1 MFVFL
6 CILCGC
12 NAVSLTHDVWT
23 HSAKQRNKMLHAL
36 HGNGGPNS
44 SKGKGKGRSKN
55 QRDNSSSSTGPDV
68 PVSFP
73 IELSDQ
79 DIASQVRALVPEA
92 AHRRAQTRLEADE
105 WDAPVYDHQ
114 ALTKQGGISIA
125 PKNSIAEIVQRIG
138 YTTNPVALVVTEPP
152 EALGLRGYPR
162 KKVTCTVSYI
172 NDQGERSTTQVQKF
186 LIQLGFGAEVSQTFQ
201 GPKVQIMTTMRPMI
215 AKFPPRH
222 HWPTGQIPASTVAQE
237 VEQHIPRHAFYDIIS
252 RESQSAALLVH
263 MDYINALLRASG
275 VNGAFYKLRMSEQE
289 SPMELLWLPD
299 EFDLPGALA
308 LAKNDGAY
316 GVVEKGKEA
325 AYRYAIRFRTVEALQ
340 EFATKHSVPDT
351 SHLGRWRLSGA
362 HTATGIHGC
371 LAFLTAHSWE
381 EVQILFLKQDEIIF
395 LASKCGQLG
404 PMHYEFDGSMRQLRF
419 KALDKRAEFLSK
431 EASQASRTTTTRV
444 NRRTDA
450 RMSQEAFLKQVMPDS
465 STAPGK
471 EQAKRPT
478 VAKTGDTPEPK
489 VRKEG

>member
-1 MFVFL
+1 MQHPLRCQPFRFDALPVLFPFWMVPYVSLICFACVAGFAVRDFRDLDYDLCFAYVISYQFCLFCEHFWMRRILPRFNGKRRRSINRCRLICARRYRSKKNLRRRHSTNRRQRAIRIMFVFL

-23 HSAKQRNKMLHAL
+23 HSAKQRNKLLHAL

-44 SKGKGKGRSKN
+44 FKGKGKGRSKN
-55 QRDNSSSSTGPDV
+55 QRDNSSSSTGPNV

-222 HWPTGQIPASTVAQE
+222 HWPTGQIPPSTVAQE
-237 VEQHIPRHAFYDIIS
+237 VEQHIPRHAFDDIIS

-275 VNGAFYKLRMSEQE
+275 VNGAFYKLRMSEQNHQWNFCG
-289 SPMELLWLPD
+289 S
-299 EFDLPGALA
+299 
-308 LAKNDGAY
+308 
-316 GVVEKGKEA
+316 
-325 AYRYAIRFRTVEALQ
+325 
-340 EFATKHSVPDT
+340 
-351 SHLGRWRLSGA
+351 
-362 HTATGIHGC
+362 
-371 LAFLTAHSWE
+371 LTN
-381 EVQILFLKQDEIIF
+381 LTF
-395 LASKCGQLG
+395 
-404 PMHYEFDGSMRQLRF
+404 
-419 KALDKRAEFLSK
+419 
-431 EASQASRTTTTRV
+431 
-444 NRRTDA
+444 
-450 RMSQEAFLKQVMPDS
+450 
-465 STAPGK
+465 
-471 EQAKRPT
+471 
-478 VAKTGDTPEPK
+478 PEH
-489 VRKEG
+489 

>member
-1 MFVFL
+1 
-6 CILCGC
+6 
-12 NAVSLTHDVWT
+12 
-23 HSAKQRNKMLHAL
+23 MLHAL

-55 QRDNSSSSTGPDV
+55 QRDNSSSSTGPNV

-222 HWPTGQIPASTVAQE
+222 HWPTGQIPPSTVAQE
-237 VEQHIPRHAFYDIIS
+237 VEQHIPRHAFDDIIS

-362 HTATGIHGC
+362 HTAIGIHGR

-395 LASKCGQLG
+395 LILG
-404 PMHYEFDGSMRQLRF
+404 VKMRAARPD
-419 KALDKRAEFLSK
+419 AL
-431 EASQASRTTTTRV
+431 
-444 NRRTDA
+444 
-450 RMSQEAFLKQVMPDS
+450 
-465 STAPGK
+465 
-471 EQAKRPT
+471 
-478 VAKTGDTPEPK
+478 
-489 VRKEG
+489 

>member
-23 HSAKQRNKMLHAL
+23 HSAKQRNKLLHAL
-36 HGNGGPNS
+36 HGHGGPNS
-44 SKGKGKGRSKN
+44 FKGKGKGRSKN
-55 QRDNSSSSTGPDV
+55 QRDNSSSSTGPNV

-162 KKVTCTVSYI
+162 KRVTCTVSYI

-237 VEQHIPRHAFYDIIS
+237 VEQHIPRHAFDDIIS
-252 RESQSAALLVH
+252 RESQSAVLLVR
-263 MDYINALLRASG
+263 MDYINVLLRASG
-275 VNGAFYKLRMSEQE
+275 VNGAFYKLKMSEQE

-362 HTATGIHGC
+362 HTAIGIHGR

-395 LASKCGQLG
+395 LILG
-404 PMHYEFDGSMRQLRF
+404 VKMRAARPD
-419 KALDKRAEFLSK
+419 AL
-431 EASQASRTTTTRV
+431 
-444 NRRTDA
+444 
-450 RMSQEAFLKQVMPDS
+450 
-465 STAPGK
+465 
-471 EQAKRPT
+471 
-478 VAKTGDTPEPK
+478 
-489 VRKEG
+489 